1 MSSYKEIYE
10 ARLLLGLPERA
21 TMDEIKTN
29 YKKLMGKW
37 HPDKCG
43 EDIEECEEMSRKI
56 IAAYKLIVAYCETYR
71 FSFSK
76 EEIMEHA
83 SEEDSWLERFGK
95 DSSWGVP

>member
-1 MSSYKEIYE
+1 MKSYEEISE

-21 TMDEIKTN
+21 TKDEIKAS

-43 EDIEECEEMSRKI
+43 DDTEQCEEMSKKI
-56 IAAYKLIVAYCETYR
+56 IAAYKLIIAYCEMYR

-83 SEEDSWLERFGK
+83 TEEELWLERFGK